1 MAKEIVK
8 LSPLCLPDPK
18 GKRPGR
24 NGQKHVMPMAVN
36 NRGYLLPCCWCDE
49 KNITAS
55 KQFKPLYDVSKLE
68 DYNNINEILETKE
81 WVEFENDLINARD
94 IGDEDSLKKVQPV
107 CIHHCKVRKEEDKMK
122 IETNFSAEGKK
133 VVEEIK

>member
-36 NRGYLLPCCWCDE
+36 NRGYLRPCCWCDE

-55 KQFKPLYDVSKLE
+55 KQFKPLNSA
-68 DYNNINEILETKE
+68 INFKFNLS
-81 WVEFENDLINARD
+81 FCRPF
-94 IGDEDSLKKVQPV
+94 G
-107 CIHHCKVRKEEDKMK
+107 
-122 IETNFSAEGKK
+122 
-133 VVEEIK
+133 